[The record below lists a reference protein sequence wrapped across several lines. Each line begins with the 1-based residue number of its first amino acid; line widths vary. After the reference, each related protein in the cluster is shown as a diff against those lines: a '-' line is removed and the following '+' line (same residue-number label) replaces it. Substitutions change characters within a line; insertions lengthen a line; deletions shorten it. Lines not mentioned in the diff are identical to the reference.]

1 MNKIC
6 YSLSRFLFTSGRF
19 LVRSIIIFWL
29 HPSNLFPVI
38 MCPLLCRMIDLKK
51 QIHVKSIWGQVVF
64 CVNDVGVESGPVSL
78 NPSIGRWCRVARGA
92 DSNRL
97 LAIGGN
103 KFQNR
108 MRDRV
113 SKAHKVFFLSL
124 FSICVVLFSHPER
137 SYTEVGR
144 KNDNDHR
151 EIPRCDHQW
160 RAICFIYPPFFLP
173 VSHTRFFLPLPI
185 AI

>member
-1 MNKIC
+1 M
-6 YSLSRFLFTSGRF
+6 
-19 LVRSIIIFWL
+19 
-29 HPSNLFPVI
+29 
-38 MCPLLCRMIDLKK
+38 
-51 QIHVKSIWGQVVF
+51 F
-64 CVNDVGVESGPVSL
+64 CVNDAGVESGPVSL
-78 NPSIGRWCRVARGA
+78 NPSIRRWCRVARGA

-124 FSICVVLFSHPER
+124 FSICVVLFSHPEK

-144 KNDNDHR
+144 KNDNDCR

-160 RAICFIYPPFFLP
+160 HVARDLFYLSPFLP
-173 VSHTRFFLPLPI
+173 ACLTHSVLSASSNCDLKRRRNGFPT
-185 AI
+185 AK

>member
-1 MNKIC
+1 M
-6 YSLSRFLFTSGRF
+6 
-19 LVRSIIIFWL
+19 
-29 HPSNLFPVI
+29 
-38 MCPLLCRMIDLKK
+38 
-51 QIHVKSIWGQVVF
+51 F

-124 FSICVVLFSHPER
+124 FSICVVLFFHPER

-173 VSHTRFFLPLPI
+173 VSHTRFFLPLQLRFKEETKWISDRQVNLEQQQPDLDRLLKETKEEKRRLVNNRVESVEDI
-185 AI
+185 VPLT

>member
-1 MNKIC
+1 M
-6 YSLSRFLFTSGRF
+6 
-19 LVRSIIIFWL
+19 
-29 HPSNLFPVI
+29 
-38 MCPLLCRMIDLKK
+38 
-51 QIHVKSIWGQVVF
+51 F

-78 NPSIGRWCRVARGA
+78 NPSIRRWCRVARGA

-124 FSICVVLFSHPER
+124 FSICVVLFFHPER